1 MVLEIDPKDLCML
14 SQHAPVLHASECMS
28 MDSYIHY
35 VGICVHGVGTFVYR
49 LVCGV

>member
-1 MVLEIDPKDLCML
+1 MVLGIDPKDLCML

-28 MDSYIHY
+28 VGSYVHY
-35 VGICVHGVGTFVYR
+35 VGICVHGVGAFVYR